1 MGSGKRVPLPRDT
14 RKLLGVMD
22 MFIVFI
28 MMLISHMHTYVK
40 THQIVHFKYVNG
52 NYASIKQFNFFFKK
66 KKATRTKEGCDL
78 EGTINM

>member
-1 MGSGKRVPLPRDT
+1 MQGRMGSGKRVPLPRDA

-52 NYASIKQFNFFFKK
+52 NYASIKQFNFFLKK
-66 KKATRTKEGCDL
+66 ESHTHKRML
-78 EGTINM
+78 